1 MEKGS
6 TGSKQTKR
14 YSWIIGLLIFII
26 ALLLGCIIVKNIE
39 KEKKTA
45 AAYTAQS
52 TVKRINA
59 QLDQYVELSEFLEN
73 VILAG
78 YDLNQTTFS
87 ELAEMLPNEAGVV
100 KAFELAPDGVITDI
114 FPKQGNEQ
122 AFGMNMLTEHERSGD
137 AKRAKETGKY
147 TLGGPYQLKQG
158 GTGALLF
165 HPVYQNNIIGNDIFW
180 GFVIIVIDWDKFID
194 EIGMERL
201 SEASYCYEIWT
212 NDENTDDRI
221 VLTQNQ
227 EHMPEN
233 SLTVECKIP
242 NYTWYVDIV
251 PKEGWISIY
260 QWIAVIVSALIIAMM
275 GATIF
280 DQVCS
285 KKRREKQY
293 AAELKKS
300 AEQAKEASEAKTR
313 FLFNMSHD
321 IRTPMN
327 AIIGFSDLLGKNLK
341 NEEKAREYLGKIKS
355 SGNFLM
361 TIIDQVLEKARI
373 ESGTAVLKMQAEN
386 LSEMFYSVNTVFES
400 AIQSKEIQYSID
412 TNIQHKYAVCDKTK
426 LQEIYLNIVSN
437 AIKYTPNGQAIHV
450 NITETASDDKKAWYV
465 FICEDTGIGMKQEYL
480 PHIFDEF
487 SREHTATENKVVGT
501 GLGLSI
507 VKSFVELMGGKIY
520 VESEQGK
527 GTKFTVEIP
536 LEIAS
541 EEDVYKKK
549 ESEQSV
555 ISDKSI
561 GKRILLAEDN
571 ELNAEIAIELL
582 KEEGILTDWAKDGQE
597 CCDML
602 GQAEDGYYA
611 LILMDIQMPRLNGYE
626 ATAKIRQMENRKK
639 AAIPIIAMTAN
650 AFAEDIQMA
659 KNAGMNGHI
668 AKPLDGEK
676 MITVLKQCLADNS
689 DVKIQEDL

>member
-1 MEKGS
+1 MDKGS

-14 YSWIIGLLIFII
+14 YSWIIGLLIFIT

-78 YDLNQTTFS
+78 
-87 ELAEMLPNEAGVV
+87 
-100 KAFELAPDGVITDI
+100 
-114 FPKQGNEQ
+114 
-122 AFGMNMLTEHERSGD
+122 
-137 AKRAKETGKY
+137 
-147 TLGGPYQLKQG
+147 PYQLKQG

-165 HPVYQNNIIGNDIFW
+165 HPVYQNNITGNDTFW

-221 VLTQNQ
+221 VLAQNQ

-233 SLTVECKIP
+233 SLTVECEIP

-280 DQVCS
+280 DQICS

-341 NEEKAREYLGKIKS
+341 NEEKAREYLGKINS

-520 VESEQGK
+520 VESKQGK

-561 GKRILLAEDN
+561 GKRILLAED
-571 ELNAEIAIELL
+571 
-582 KEEGILTDWAKDGQE
+582 
-597 CCDML
+597 
-602 GQAEDGYYA
+602 
-611 LILMDIQMPRLNGYE
+611 
-626 ATAKIRQMENRKK
+626 
-639 AAIPIIAMTAN
+639 
-650 AFAEDIQMA
+650 IQMA

>member
-100 KAFELAPDGVITDI
+100 KAFELAPDGIITDI
-114 FPKQGNEQ
+114 FPEQGNEQ
-122 AFGMNMLTEHERSGD
+122 AFGMDMLTEHERSGD

-147 TLGGPYQLKQG
+147 TLGGPYELKQG

-165 HPVYQNNIIGNDIFW
+165 HPVYQNHITGNDTFW

-233 SLTVECKIP
+233 SLTVECEIP

-280 DQVCS
+280 DQICS

-541 EEDVYKKK
+541 EEDVYRNQI
-549 ESEQSV
+549 SEQP
-555 ISDKSI
+555 DALKRME

-571 ELNAEIAIELL
+571 DLNAEIAIELL
-582 KEEGILTDWAKDGQE
+582 AEQKIITDR
-597 CCDML
+597 
-602 GQAEDGYYA
+602 AEDGAECLDKLEKADSGYYDM
-611 LILMDIQMPRLNGYE
+611 ILMDIQMPVMDGYD
-626 ATAKIRQMENRKK
+626 AAARIRRMKDEEK
-639 AAIPIIAMTAN
+639 ASIPIIAMTAN
-650 AFAEDIQMA
+650 AFAEDRQKAIST
-659 KNAGMNGHI
+659 GMNDHV
-668 AKPLDGEK
+668 AKPVDMNILVPTMMK
-676 MITVLKQCLADNS
+676 CLK
-689 DVKIQEDL
+689 E

>member
-14 YSWIIGLLIFII
+14 YSWIIGLLIFIT

-100 KAFELAPDGVITDI
+100 KAFELAPDGIITDI
-114 FPKQGNEQ
+114 FPEQGNEQ

-165 HPVYQNNIIGNDIFW
+165 HPIYQNNIIGNDTFW

-221 VLTQNQ
+221 VLAQNQ
-227 EHMPEN
+227 EH
-233 SLTVECKIP
+233 SLTVECEIP

-280 DQVCS
+280 DQICS

-520 VESEQGK
+520 VESKQGK

-561 GKRILLAEDN
+561 GKRILLAED
-571 ELNAEIAIELL
+571 
-582 KEEGILTDWAKDGQE
+582 
-597 CCDML
+597 
-602 GQAEDGYYA
+602 
-611 LILMDIQMPRLNGYE
+611 
-626 ATAKIRQMENRKK
+626 
-639 AAIPIIAMTAN
+639 
-650 AFAEDIQMA
+650 IQMA

>member
-1 MEKGS
+1 MKKDSGLYKKIKIYCYIVGLIAFLTAFFISVFLLHNLEKNEKT
-6 TGSKQTKR
+6 TGKYMAQITEKR
-14 YSWIIGLLIFII
+14 VR
-26 ALLLGCIIVKNIE
+26 A
-39 KEKKTA
+39 
-45 AAYTAQS
+45 
-52 TVKRINA
+52 R
-59 QLDQYVELSEFLEN
+59 LDQYIILSNLLGNYISAGEN
-73 VILAG
+73 L
-78 YDLNQTTFS
+78 DENTFS
-87 ELAEMLPNEAGVV
+87 ELAEKIPNEDGVI
-100 KAFELAPDGVITDI
+100 KAFELAPEGIVTDI
-114 FPKQGNEQ
+114 YPKQENEG
-122 AFGMNMLTEHERSGD
+122 AFGLDMLQEHERKKD
-137 AKRAKETGKY
+137 AVVARDSGKY
-147 TLGGPYQLKQG
+147 TIGGPYQLKQG

-165 HPVYQNNIIGNDIFW
+165 HPVYQNNIIGNDTFW

-280 DQVCS
+280 DQICS

-400 AIQSKEIQYSID
+400 DIQSKEIQYSID

>member
-14 YSWIIGLLIFII
+14 YSWIIGLLIFIT

-100 KAFELAPDGVITDI
+100 KAFELAPDGIITDI
-114 FPKQGNEQ
+114 FPGQGNEQ

-158 GTGALLF
+158 ETGALLF
-165 HPVYQNNIIGNDIFW
+165 HPVYQNNITGNDTFW
-180 GFVIIVIDWDKFID
+180 GGVVIIVIDWDKFID

-221 VLTQNQ
+221 VLAQNQ

-233 SLTVECKIP
+233 SLTVECEIP

-260 QWIAVIVSALIIAMM
+260 QWIAVIVSAFIIAMM

-280 DQVCS
+280 DQICS

-520 VESEQGK
+520 VESKQGK

-561 GKRILLAEDN
+561 GKRILLAED
-571 ELNAEIAIELL
+571 
-582 KEEGILTDWAKDGQE
+582 
-597 CCDML
+597 
-602 GQAEDGYYA
+602 
-611 LILMDIQMPRLNGYE
+611 
-626 ATAKIRQMENRKK
+626 
-639 AAIPIIAMTAN
+639 
-650 AFAEDIQMA
+650 IQMA

>member
-1 MEKGS
+1 MDKGS

-14 YSWIIGLLIFII
+14 YSWIIGLLIFIT

-78 YDLNQTTFS
+78 
-87 ELAEMLPNEAGVV
+87 
-100 KAFELAPDGVITDI
+100 
-114 FPKQGNEQ
+114 
-122 AFGMNMLTEHERSGD
+122 
-137 AKRAKETGKY
+137 
-147 TLGGPYQLKQG
+147 PYQLKQG
-158 GTGALLF
+158 ETGALLF
-165 HPVYQNNIIGNDIFW
+165 HPVYQNNITGNDTFW

-221 VLTQNQ
+221 VLAQNQ

-233 SLTVECKIP
+233 SLTVECEIP

-280 DQVCS
+280 DQICS

-341 NEEKAREYLGKIKS
+341 NEEKARQYLGKIKS

-520 VESEQGK
+520 VESKQGK

-561 GKRILLAEDN
+561 GKRILLAED
-571 ELNAEIAIELL
+571 
-582 KEEGILTDWAKDGQE
+582 
-597 CCDML
+597 
-602 GQAEDGYYA
+602 
-611 LILMDIQMPRLNGYE
+611 
-626 ATAKIRQMENRKK
+626 
-639 AAIPIIAMTAN
+639 
-650 AFAEDIQMA
+650 IQMA